1 MHLVSFYHNY
11 SKNVVS
17 ILVLN
22 KQYNGL
28 AGWPMHPVINIC
40 VVQGRDQPG

>member
-1 MHLVSFYHNY
+1 MHLVSFNHNC